1 MYSSV
6 QVVNV
11 KNDFSQ
17 KNASSPLHDGS
28 VVKARVISKEKSGF
42 YAVSFAGHKFRV
54 QSQKTL
60 LPGQVFK
67 AQIFVKDGK
76 VFLKEVLESAKNS
89 GLETFNL
96 KNFDSSNPGL
106 KNMLVK
112 LGLPVIPES
121 LRLIQFALEMGIKI
135 EPSKLKTSLL
145 RGQKSE
151 KKDIQKSQVALLLE
165 EKGLSPTDFAVEA
178 VTRNFYDEENSEKKD
193 RDNDGNSFFEKKSG
207 DKSNE
212 KSSEK
217 SDKESGEGK
226 INSDDIKEYF
236 ESVFERARKN
246 KCGPLSLFNSLKPKN
261 SAERHWI
268 VLPFEWNFDGYF
280 GVIRVLLSADKKCI
294 KKLLINCKNSQKSY
308 SFVLYLSENKVKAI
322 KFALKNASDSVL
334 RFMNQ
339 KLKTFFPLSSV
350 ESADFEELEGF
361 AAENTELG
369 IFDGEA

>member
-6 QVVNV
+6 QVVSGN
-11 KNDFSQ
+11 NGFSQ
-17 KNASSPLHDGS
+17 KNISSSLHDGS

-54 QSQKTL
+54 QSQKSL

-106 KNMLVK
+106 KNMLIT

-135 EPSKLKTSLL
+135 EPSKLKKSLL
-145 RGQKSE
+145 RGQKNE
-151 KKDIQKSQVALLLE
+151 KKDIQKSQVALLLG

-178 VTRNFYDEENSEKKD
+178 VTRNFYDEENSGKKN
-193 RDNDGNSFFEKKSG
+193 RENDENSFFEKKSG
-207 DKSNE
+207 E
-212 KSSEK
+212 KSEK
-217 SDKESGEGK
+217 KSGEEK

-236 ESVFERARKN
+236 ETVFESARKN
-246 KCGPLSLFNSLKPKN
+246 ECGPLSLFNSLKPKN
-261 SAERHWI
+261 SAESHWI
-268 VLPFEWNFDGYF
+268 VLPFEWSFNGYF
-280 GVIRVLLSADKKCI
+280 GVIRVLLSDDKKCI

-308 SFVLYLSENKVKAI
+308 SFVLYLMENKVNAI

-334 RFMNQ
+334 QFMNE
-339 KLKTFFPLSSV
+339 KLKTFFPFSSI

>member
-54 QSQKTL
+54 QSPKTL
-60 LPGQVFK
+60 LPGQIFK

-89 GLETFNL
+89 GVETFNL

-106 KNMLVK
+106 KNMLIK
-112 LGLPVIPES
+112 LGLPVISES

-135 EPSKLKTSLL
+135 EPSKLKNSLL

-236 ESVFERARKN
+236 ESVFESVRKN

-261 SAERHWI
+261 SAESHWI
-268 VLPFEWNFDGYF
+268 VLPFEWSFDGYF

>member
-151 KKDIQKSQVALLLE
+151 KKDIQKS
-165 EKGLSPTDFAVEA
+165 
-178 VTRNFYDEENSEKKD
+178 N
-193 RDNDGNSFFEKKSG
+193 
-207 DKSNE
+207 
-212 KSSEK
+212 
-217 SDKESGEGK
+217 
-226 INSDDIKEYF
+226 
-236 ESVFERARKN
+236 
-246 KCGPLSLFNSLKPKN
+246 
-261 SAERHWI
+261 
-268 VLPFEWNFDGYF
+268 
-280 GVIRVLLSADKKCI
+280 
-294 KKLLINCKNSQKSY
+294 
-308 SFVLYLSENKVKAI
+308 
-322 KFALKNASDSVL
+322 
-334 RFMNQ
+334 
-339 KLKTFFPLSSV
+339 
-350 ESADFEELEGF
+350 
-361 AAENTELG
+361 
-369 IFDGEA
+369 

>member
-165 EKGLSPTDFAVEA
+165 EKGLSSTDFAVEA

>member
-135 EPSKLKTSLL
+135 EPSKLKNSLL
-145 RGQKSE
+145 RGQKNE

-193 RDNDGNSFFEKKSG
+193 RDNDGNSFFGKKSG

-217 SDKESGEGK
+217 SDKKSGEGK
-226 INSDDIKEYF
+226 INSDDIKDYF
-236 ESVFERARKN
+236 ESVFESARKN

-261 SAERHWI
+261 SAESHWI

>member
-96 KNFDSSNPGL
+96 KNFDSSSPGL
-106 KNMLVK
+106 KNMLIK

-135 EPSKLKTSLL
+135 EPSKLKNSLL
-145 RGQKSE
+145 RGQKNE

-193 RDNDGNSFFEKKSG
+193 RDNGGNSFFEKKSG

-236 ESVFERARKN
+236 ESVFESARKN

-261 SAERHWI
+261 SAESHWI
-268 VLPFEWNFDGYF
+268 VLPFEWSFDGYF

>member
-76 VFLKEVLESAKNS
+76 VCLKEVLESAKNS

-165 EKGLSPTDFAVEA
+165 EKGLSSTDFAVEA
-178 VTRNFYDEENSEKKD
+178 VTRNFYDEENSGKKD

-236 ESVFERARKN
+236 ESVFESARKN

-261 SAERHWI
+261 SAESHWI

>member
-54 QSQKTL
+54 QSQKAL

-76 VFLKEVLESAKNS
+76 VFLKEVLENAKNS

-112 LGLPVIPES
+112 LGFPVIPES

-236 ESVFERARKN
+236 ESVFESARKN

-261 SAERHWI
+261 SAESHWI
-268 VLPFEWNFDGYF
+268 VCRLNGTLM
-280 GVIRVLLSADKKCI
+280 VI
-294 KKLLINCKNSQKSY
+294 
-308 SFVLYLSENKVKAI
+308 
-322 KFALKNASDSVL
+322 
-334 RFMNQ
+334 
-339 KLKTFFPLSSV
+339 
-350 ESADFEELEGF
+350 LE
-361 AAENTELG
+361 
-369 IFDGEA
+369 

>member
-135 EPSKLKTSLL
+135 EPSKLKNSLL

-178 VTRNFYDEENSEKKD
+178 VTRNFYDEENSGKKD

-212 KSSEK
+212 KSSQK

-236 ESVFERARKN
+236 ESVFESVRKN

-261 SAERHWI
+261 SAECHWI

-350 ESADFEELEGF
+350 QSADFEELEGF

>member
-28 VVKARVISKEKSGF
+28 VVKTRVISKEKSGF

-96 KNFDSSNPGL
+96 KNFDSSSPGL
-106 KNMLVK
+106 KNMLIK

-135 EPSKLKTSLL
+135 EPSKLKNSLL

-151 KKDIQKSQVALLLE
+151 KKGIQKSQVALLLE

-178 VTRNFYDEENSEKKD
+178 VTRNFYDEENSGKKD

-217 SDKESGEGK
+217 SDKESDEGK

-236 ESVFERARKN
+236 ESVFESARKN

-261 SAERHWI
+261 STESHWI
-268 VLPFEWNFDGYF
+268 VLPFEWSFDGYF

-334 RFMNQ
+334 RFLNQ

>member
-96 KNFDSSNPGL
+96 KNFDSSNPSL

-121 LRLIQFALEMGIKI
+121 LRLIQFALEMGIRI

-178 VTRNFYDEENSEKKD
+178 VTRNFYDEENSRKKD

-236 ESVFERARKN
+236 ESVFESARKN

-261 SAERHWI
+261 STESHWI
-268 VLPFEWNFDGYF
+268 VLPFEWSFDGYF

-308 SFVLYLSENKVKAI
+308 SFVLYLNGNKVKAI

>member
-96 KNFDSSNPGL
+96 KNFDSSSPGL
-106 KNMLVK
+106 KNMLIK

-135 EPSKLKTSLL
+135 EPSKLKNSLL

-151 KKDIQKSQVALLLE
+151 KKGIQKSQVALLLE

-178 VTRNFYDEENSEKKD
+178 VTRNFYDEENSGKKD

-217 SDKESGEGK
+217 SDKESDEGK
-226 INSDDIKEYF
+226 IN
-236 ESVFERARKN
+236 
-246 KCGPLSLFNSLKPKN
+246 
-261 SAERHWI
+261 
-268 VLPFEWNFDGYF
+268 
-280 GVIRVLLSADKKCI
+280 ADRF
-294 KKLLINCKNSQKSY
+294 LY
-308 SFVLYLSENKVKAI
+308 S
-322 KFALKNASDSVL
+322 
-334 RFMNQ
+334 
-339 KLKTFFPLSSV
+339 TH
-350 ESADFEELEGF
+350 
-361 AAENTELG
+361 
-369 IFDGEA
+369 